1 MSWTKEDQEKYNKYV
16 KELLERHR
24 QRKVEEKLRKD
35 GWKLINKSWRK
46 EEAGNENSKK
56 YW

>member
-35 GWKLINKSWRK
+35 GWKLINKGWRK
-46 EEAGNENSKK
+46 EEAKDE
-56 YW
+56 